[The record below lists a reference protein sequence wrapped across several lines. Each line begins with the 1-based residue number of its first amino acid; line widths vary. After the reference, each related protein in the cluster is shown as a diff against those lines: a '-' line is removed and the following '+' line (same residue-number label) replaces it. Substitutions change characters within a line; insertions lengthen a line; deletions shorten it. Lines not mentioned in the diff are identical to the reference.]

1 MFKNQV
7 LKSLSLIIIAIYA
20 LMSIGTINMLAT
32 EVDINTT
39 QSTNSTDLEAYGV
52 EWLTTLNTNEKSAIT
67 YYTGQNYVYINQYLR
82 NKRQEIPS
90 GSTISK
96 LELEDKIRLIDS
108 AINKAVLKEDI
119 MVYRNTGEQE
129 FNEAKYF
136 LQPIWGPDF
145 NSLEG
150 IKNFEDYIKK
160 AIILVQ
166 KI

>member
-1 MFKNQV
+1 
-7 LKSLSLIIIAIYA
+7 
-20 LMSIGTINMLAT
+20 MLAI

-39 QSTNSTDLEAYGV
+39 QSTNSTDLEAYSV

-67 YYTGQNYVYINQYLR
+67 YYTGQNYVYINHYLR

-119 MVYRNTGEQE
+119 IVYRNTGEQE
-129 FNEAKYF
+129 FNVAKYF

-150 IKNFEDYIKK
+150 IKNFEDYLKK
-160 AIILVQ
+160 RLNLYKRIQLLVVQ
-166 KI
+166 QFVWK

>member
-1 MFKNQV
+1 
-7 LKSLSLIIIAIYA
+7 
-20 LMSIGTINMLAT
+20 MSIGTITMLAT

-119 MVYRNTGEQE
+119 MV
-129 FNEAKYF
+129 
-136 LQPIWGPDF
+136 
-145 NSLEG
+145 
-150 IKNFEDYIKK
+150 
-160 AIILVQ
+160 
-166 KI
+166 

>member
-20 LMSIGTINMLAT
+20 LMSIGTITMLAT

-108 AINKAVLKEDI
+108 AINKAILKEDI

-136 LQPIWGPDF
+136 FATDMG
-145 NSLEG
+145 
-150 IKNFEDYIKK
+150 
-160 AIILVQ
+160 A
-166 KI
+166 

>member
-1 MFKNQV
+1 MYNMFKNQV

-20 LMSIGTINMLAT
+20 LMSIGTITMLAT

-108 AINKAVLKEDI
+108 AINKAILKEDI

-136 LQPIWGPDF
+136 FATDMG
-145 NSLEG
+145 
-150 IKNFEDYIKK
+150 
-160 AIILVQ
+160 A
-166 KI
+166 